1 MSVIRVDPASIRQYA
16 ATAQGQFDSIRSELQ
31 GLVNDA
37 VNVRYFGP
45 NAVQFKTRC
54 GQMAAEFG
62 ARIGRDLSEI
72 ADAVRSST
80 TAIATSLGGSPIS
93 ISVNGAPL
101 PVPPVPAGD
110 GAVEIDTTGLDG
122 LKPAVARHISAI
134 SSTLSAHLRHLQAT
148 DWQGQAKDAAVAA
161 VASFTN
167 RAAGAAADAQ
177 QAITGYI
184 DAQVASVMAMDR

>member
-1 MSVIRVDPASIRQYA
+1 MSLIRVDPASIRWYA

-31 GLVNDA
+31 ALVNDA
-37 VNVRYFGP
+37 INVAYFGP

-54 GQMAAEFG
+54 GQMAADFG

-80 TAIATSLGGSPIS
+80 TAIATSLGGAPIS

-101 PVPPVPAGD
+101 AVASVPAGD
-110 GAVEIDTTGLDG
+110 GAVEIDTTGLDA
-122 LKPAVARHISAI
+122 LKPAVGRHISAI
-134 SSTLSAHLRHLQAT
+134 SSTLSAHLRNLQAT

-167 RAAGAAADAQ
+167 GAAGAAAGAQ
-177 QAITGYI
+177 QAISGYI
-184 DAQVASVMAMDR
+184 DAQIASVMAMDR